1 MKKSSYKA
9 ILLFYVV
16 LLFLFFLFLLIFCSF
31 FQIFLSLDLLTF
43 SFPFSIQG
51 FPLPLPSRAASF
63 SSLSPPPFFPTS
75 SPPTFCFY
83 FVFFCSFFPHSPRY
97 SLSPSPLLSYLCY
110 ASLFSVLL
118 CLFSLESSFNFN
130 LPQFFSPVLLIR
142 FDFICF

>member
-63 SSLSPPPFFPTS
+63 SSLSPPPILPNVLPPYILLLFRLFLLLFSPFP
-75 SPPTFCFY
+75 
-83 FVFFCSFFPHSPRY
+83 
-97 SLSPSPLLSYLCY
+97 
-110 ASLFSVLL
+110 SLFSFTLPTFVLPLL
-118 CLFSLESSFNFN
+118 CIFVFCSSLPFQSRIF
-130 LPQFFSPVLLIR
+130 L
-142 FDFICF
+142 

>member
-16 LLFLFFLFLLIFCSF
+16 LFLFFLFLLIFCSF

-63 SSLSPPPFFPTS
+63 SSLSPPPILPILPYIFLLFRLFLQHYLVPFLVFPNDQLRS
-75 SPPTFCFY
+75 RY
-83 FVFFCSFFPHSPRY
+83 QAALEGWGEFVCVLVWRLNSCVDYQRILGKCHVTILKIRSPR
-97 SLSPSPLLSYLCY
+97 
-110 ASLFSVLL
+110 
-118 CLFSLESSFNFN
+118 
-130 LPQFFSPVLLIR
+130 
-142 FDFICF
+142 